1 MKLGFFPY
9 NTVASGKEKD
19 VWLMLAHVIICVYSF
34 LYEGHGYIIEKIF
47 DQSSPPQERRNHDD
61 HLK

>member
-19 VWLMLAHVIICVYSF
+19 VWLMLAQVIICVSLSYMKGMVI
-34 LYEGHGYIIEKIF
+34 LLRRYLI
-47 DQSSPPQERRNHDD
+47 SPVLPRKAETMMTT
-61 HLK
+61 